1 MSADKA
7 GFFAVFQ
14 VFGIGGSKVEVA
26 RLIGAEEILPLTLLC
41 RREDGFESAQVCA
54 GGVSTAEIDPDTMES
69 RLRKGLYLAG
79 ELTDADGICGGYN
92 ICWAVTTGRLAGRSA
107 VL

>member
-1 MSADKA
+1 MNKT
-7 GFFAVFQ
+7 
-14 VFGIGGSKVEVA
+14 K
-26 RLIGAEEILPLTLLC
+26 
-41 RREDGFESAQVCA
+41 

>member
-1 MSADKA
+1 
-7 GFFAVFQ
+7 
-14 VFGIGGSKVEVA
+14 
-26 RLIGAEEILPLTLLC
+26 
-41 RREDGFESAQVCA
+41 
-54 GGVSTAEIDPDTMES
+54 MES

-92 ICWAVTTGRLAGRSA
+92 ICWAITTGRLAGRSA